1 MTQEVQNQIIGQ
13 FWGIVPTVVLFLV
26 IAAVVA
32 IGYKILEKKL
42 MNWAKKKKAEKEQ
55 KSADN

>member
-26 IAAVVA
+26 IAAVIA

-42 MNWAKKKKAEKEQ
+42 TSWAKNKKAEKE
-55 KSADN
+55 KSNK

>member
-26 IAAVVA
+26 IAAVIA

-42 MNWAKKKKAEKEQ
+42 ISWAKNKKAEKR
-55 KSADN
+55 KNNK

>member
-13 FWGIVPTVVLFLV
+13 FWGIVPYAIIGLL
-26 IAAVVA
+26 IAAVVG

-42 MNWAKKKKAEKEQ
+42 MRWAKKKKAEKDQ
-55 KSADN
+55 KNADK